1 MAKSCAY
8 VTNAIHA
15 ILGLALTCAAL
26 WLFVEV
32 KQITDLRNSNHYLLD
47 YNLYWPQAIPWFF
60 IFVGFLVM
68 SISFCGVFGASKA
81 SKGLV
86 FTHIIFVS
94 ISIFAA
100 ITAAIVALVFVDNKV
115 ASDFIKDTIWD
126 VYFQSKTNP
135 DVAQAFGSIEK
146 RMQCCGADGPRDYV
160 NWKDNFP
167 QSCCDVFYHG
177 FLEPYAIDC
186 DITNKMANERHG
198 CTEVATQYS
207 SIAVKVLSAVS
218 ILIAVVGIIS
228 LLTSIQLSK
237 KLRRRPRRVENVQVE
252 FESQKVLL

>member
-1 MAKSCAY
+1 MSKSCAY
-8 VTNAIHA
+8 VTNSVHGV
-15 ILGLALTCAAL
+15 LGLALACAAI
-26 WLFVEV
+26 WLYVEV

-47 YNLYWPQAIPWFF
+47 YNLYWPQVIPWLF
-60 IFVGFLVM
+60 ILVGILVF
-68 SISFCGVFGASKA
+68 SISFCGVFGAKKS

-86 FTHIIFVS
+86 YTHVIFVS

-126 VYFQSKTNP
+126 VYFQSKT
-135 DVAQAFGSIEK
+135 DQEVATAFGTIEK

-167 QSCCDVFYHG
+167 QSCCDVNYHG

-186 DITNKMANERHG
+186 DITNKRANERHG

-207 SIAVKVLSAVS
+207 SIAVKVLSAIS
-218 ILIAVVGIIS
+218 ILIAVVGIAN
-228 LLTSIQLSK
+228 LLTSIQVSK
-237 KLRRRPRRVENVQVE
+237 KLGRRPRKVENAQVE
-252 FESQKVLL
+252 FESKKVLL